1 MIYSGMNLVNL
12 RTMNR
17 SKFLKLLNDRGPMP
31 RKDISAEL
39 GLTPA
44 AVTQICSELLEEGV
58 LEEGG
63 ALEEEARVGRKKI
76 LIGLNYRYA
85 YILGVCIESEDT
97 TVFIGNLRGECLR
110 RRVLK
115 TDSGTEPE
123 NFLRQVADTLRQLQ
137 RDAGMNDRQFLG
149 IGVSVPGPVARQ
161 AGISEHAYRIWNEPV
176 KIADFFRKQTDLP
189 VIVENNVKAFAEA
202 ELIFGA
208 GKEVSNILLVKWGP
222 GVESAIVISKRVYD
236 NQKGDTSEL
245 GHVHISG
252 KNKLCRCGRRG
263 CLETEVS
270 THAVAEKVRDSCTES
285 RMPMVWNFCHGAPER
300 LQARNIRTWADIP
313 DSGLRKVLDKVI
325 EKMADV
331 TLNAERLLAPDRVIC
346 FGDLFRLSYFKQK
359 FPEFYRKL
367 DITYE
372 EGSLEYSRLS
382 SRTDYIGPL
391 ALVFNEI
398 LLQDR

>member
-58 LEEGG
+58 LEERG

-115 TDSGTEPE
+115 TDSGAEPE

-189 VIVENNVKAFAEA
+189 D
-202 ELIFGA
+202 A
-208 GKEVSNILLVKWGP
+208 G
-222 GVESAIVISKRVYD
+222 R
-236 NQKGDTSEL
+236 
-245 GHVHISG
+245 
-252 KNKLCRCGRRG
+252 
-263 CLETEVS
+263 
-270 THAVAEKVRDSCTES
+270 
-285 RMPMVWNFCHGAPER
+285 
-300 LQARNIRTWADIP
+300 
-313 DSGLRKVLDKVI
+313 
-325 EKMADV
+325 
-331 TLNAERLLAPDRVIC
+331 
-346 FGDLFRLSYFKQK
+346 
-359 FPEFYRKL
+359 
-367 DITYE
+367 
-372 EGSLEYSRLS
+372 
-382 SRTDYIGPL
+382 
-391 ALVFNEI
+391 
-398 LLQDR
+398 